1 MSETFIQG
9 TVPGSLNN
17 ASQIKLLLAFLA
29 IEYKDQI
36 HAEAMTDCLC
46 AAEAANYFEISSA
59 ISDLTDSGLLRMDE
73 NGCLIPSPSCDSLV
87 PLFEDLPYSVVEKSK
102 QEIEMRIHSQNRES
116 GVYVKIIKS
125 VNGYYVKCTL
135 TDQNTVLF
143 ENMLFATGMEEA
155 QRIKEQMIANFNDIY
170 GYTVSKIN

>member
-36 HAEAMTDCLC
+36 DAEAMTDCLC

-59 ISDLTDSGLLRMDE
+59 ISDLTESGLLNMDE
-73 NGCLIPSPSCDSLV
+73 NGCLIPSPNCSSLV
-87 PLFEDLPYSVVEKSK
+87 PLFDDLPVSVVEKSK
-102 QEIEMRIHSQNRES
+102 QAIEMKIHSQNSDS
-116 GVYVKIIKS
+116 GVYVKIIRT

-135 TDQNTVLF
+135 SDQNTVLF
-143 ENMLFATGMEEA
+143 ENMLFASA
-155 QRIKEQMIANFNDIY
+155 LRC
-170 GYTVSKIN
+170 